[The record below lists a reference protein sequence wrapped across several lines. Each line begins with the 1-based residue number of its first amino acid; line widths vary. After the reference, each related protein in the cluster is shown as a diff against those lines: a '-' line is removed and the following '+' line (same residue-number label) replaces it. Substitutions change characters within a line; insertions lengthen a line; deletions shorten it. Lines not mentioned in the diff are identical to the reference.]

1 MQKVRKILSG
11 VDIDMKDIV
20 YDEGIK
26 KLKKELYFFMERGEG
41 VLVNQ
46 FVLVD
51 NIDYDFGN
59 KEEIFFLKKVK
70 SDEFCF

>member
-1 MQKVRKILSG
+1 
-11 VDIDMKDIV
+11 
-20 YDEGIK
+20 
-26 KLKKELYFFMERGEG
+26 MERGEG